1 MSGSSRG
8 RNSAGDPD
16 VLRATVRRIGG
27 AACLMEIS
35 DEAVAAAR
43 AAGDIGPGE
52 DLPHDFYIVEH
63 PDREFSVSLEA
74 AIVEIVDCAQQC
86 QRVEVDTLDFLSGQ
100 VRPLN
105 GSFAIFAV
113 TVKDATV
120 VTFSEI
126 YLP

>member
-27 AACLMEIS
+27 ATCLMEIS

-43 AAGDIGPGE
+43 AADDIGPGE

-74 AIVEIVDCAQQC
+74 AIVEIIDCAQQC
-86 QRVEVDTLDFLSGQ
+86 QRVEVARWTSCPARYVPSMGPSRSSPSPSRTQ
-100 VRPLN
+100 QWSRSVR
-105 GSFAIFAV
+105 S
-113 TVKDATV
+113 T
-120 VTFSEI
+120 
-126 YLP
+126 